1 MATMVFD
8 IETTAQPIDNFD
20 EAQQEYLFR
29 EAENQS
35 DEVAREKKRLDI
47 AHFFGLWP
55 LTGQI
60 VCIGMLNP
68 QTGRGKALYLSED
81 FEDESSPEEEIEYVA
96 YPDEAELLA
105 HFWELALKF
114 DSVVT
119 FNGRNFDVPYLYLRS
134 ALLNIPI
141 TRKNWLGY
149 RFSCTPHCDLLEQ
162 LTFYGAGGRTG
173 ACRPFNLDFYCKVFG
188 IPSPKA
194 QGVTGSDVT
203 QMIQE
208 GLFRQIAEYCIRDV
222 HATAELYKIWKER
235 LSPER

>member
-8 IETTAQPIDNFD
+8 IETTAQPINNFD

-29 EAENQS
+29 EAENQP

-81 FEDESSPEEEIEYVA
+81 FEDESSPDEEIEYVA
-96 YPDEAELLA
+96 YPEEADLLA

-149 RFSCTPHCDLLEQ
+149 RFSDAPTVIYWSSSPLRIRRADRLMPSLQ
-162 LTFYGAGGRTG
+162 SS
-173 ACRPFNLDFYCKVFG
+173 FYCKAFG

-194 QGVTGSDVT
+194 QGVTGNDIA

-222 HATAELYKIWKER
+222 YATAELYKIWKER